1 MIFVY
6 EDNSYLRIV
15 VVGKTTA
22 VLGPSTRASM
32 MRLLLG
38 FFILM
43 TWFLEP
49 GSTEIPLVERDI
61 VLFLKWSVTNSPF
74 FMSCWGRMSDM
85 RINRPAGSG
94 LFDTWSNNCSIDPT
108 IPKDCCFILTFL
120 HVMSFLFISCPAPI
134 CLLGTGIGITAK
146 AFPLRIIFLS
156 LIHIWRCRR

>member
-38 FFILM
+38 FFTLM

-49 GSTEIPLVERDI
+49 GSTETPLVERDI

-74 FMSCWGRMSDM
+74 FMSC
-85 RINRPAGSG
+85 
-94 LFDTWSNNCSIDPT
+94 
-108 IPKDCCFILTFL
+108 
-120 HVMSFLFISCPAPI
+120 
-134 CLLGTGIGITAK
+134 
-146 AFPLRIIFLS
+146 
-156 LIHIWRCRR
+156 